1 MKPINS
7 FILQY
12 KKYILESQ
20 TILDYL
26 VIAWAHLL
34 GALAITGVGRI
45 IYEVITNPSTFSNST
60 WGIFDT
66 LG

>member
-7 FILQY
+7 LLLEYKEFILG
-12 KKYILESQ
+12 SQ
-20 TILDYL
+20 TILDYFL
-26 VIAWAHLL
+26 VIWAHFL
-34 GALAITGVGRI
+34 GALAITGIGRI
-45 IYEVITNPSTFSNST
+45 IYEVITNPSTFNNAT